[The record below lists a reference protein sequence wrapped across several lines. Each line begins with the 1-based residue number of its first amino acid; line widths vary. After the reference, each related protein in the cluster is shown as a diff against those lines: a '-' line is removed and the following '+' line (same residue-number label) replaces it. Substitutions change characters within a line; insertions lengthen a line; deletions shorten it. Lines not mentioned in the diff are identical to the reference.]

1 MVLAETV
8 DRLVGV
14 LNLCLT
20 MVCVCQAVP
29 PMPFSASLF
38 RSSFIPSRG
47 RSPQRVPF
55 TAGPALHLLRASLL
69 GGTAL
74 ALLIGAGSGAW
85 AQSVEGGAATGA
97 NSLAVGIQA
106 KAYSQSS
113 TALGN
118 SSVAGSSDPAQNGDY
133 TTALGAGASAT
144 AAYSTAVG
152 DIAIASGDNSSAMG
166 YNARAYGQDATAVG
180 ASAVAGV
187 AGDRSVIQVTALGAL
202 AQATASNATALG
214 YNAQATA
221 RNTTALGYNATA
233 ITDSSIAL
241 GVDSRAGS
249 LSGLLGESSPIP
261 TTRAVAIGP
270 GAMAF
275 GQSSVAIGDTALVQ
289 KFASGGVAIG
299 NNAIASVVNSV
310 ALGAGSIAQSG
321 SGSSAVQFSNS
332 SQKIYTF
339 AGVDQTYM
347 SEFRTAV
354 GVVSVGGQLLDNGG
368 FATRLIQ
375 FVAPG
380 RLSADSTDA
389 VNGSQLDATNT
400 ALSRILGTNNGLA
413 KPGLSGD
420 NIEAASSLALGIDSL
435 AGVSGNTTTDYY
447 ATALGVGSKATG
459 RDTTAVGAGS
469 SASADYATA
478 LGRGSQATRQ
488 DTTAVGAGS
497 SASADYA
504 TAMGKGSQ
512 ATGSGSTALG
522 VNSSALA
529 TTATALGYA
538 AQAQTARST
547 SVGATSKALG
557 DFSTALGFSSQAN
570 YTFATA
576 LGAGATAAQDAT
588 AVGKGAQAD
597 AARSVALGT
606 YSVTGSVNTAS
617 SITLGAQTYGFSGA
631 LNVAV
636 LSIGGGSVDGATL
649 TRQIQNVA
657 PGLLA
662 STSTDAVNGSQLWAI
677 QKAMGAVVTA
687 DAADA
692 SKFAV
697 SVGTF
702 ETDGTITAR
711 KIQNVANGALSAT
724 STDGVNGSQLFATN
738 QAVTTLDAKV
748 DQNNVDVNNRI
759 DTTDAK
765 IGAVVSGSDV
775 SVADRVTGAARK
787 VLGVANGALS
797 ATSTDGVNG
806 SQLFATN
813 QAVIATDAK
822 IGAVV
827 SGSDVS
833 VADRVTGAA
842 RKVLGVVN
850 GSLSATST
858 DGVNG
863 SQLYATNQ
871 AVVATNIRID
881 PFYAA
886 NVAIGSNSVTGLA
899 HASSSITFGATT
911 YAFQAPAT
919 SSANVFSVGRAGAE
933 RQIQNVA
940 AGLLSSTSTDAVNG
954 SQLYATNQAL
964 TAILGRNYG
973 INSGSTS
980 LALGLRSVA
989 GPVGNTTRD
998 YFATAVGVTSQ
1009 ATGQGATAFGYNS
1022 SASGQRA
1029 TALGL
1034 LSFASADDASSIG
1047 AYSSATSTGATA
1059 IGVASKADGASSIAI
1074 GLNGE
1079 ATGSQSIA
1087 IYPRNQR
1094 PDGPRGHGR
1103 GVLSGPVAAPAPG
1116 RCRGAGLG
1124 ASPVVHGAKPV
1135 PFFKDFRA

>member
-14 LNLCLT
+14 HNLCLT

-249 LSGLLGESSPIP
+249 LSGLLGESPPIP

-310 ALGAGSIAQSG
+310 ALGADSITQSG
-321 SGSSAVQFSNS
+321 SVSSAVQFSNS

-347 SEFRTAV
+347 NEFRTTV
-354 GVVSVGGQLLDNGG
+354 GVVSVGGQALENGG

-459 RDTTAVGAGS
+459 R
-469 SASADYATA
+469 
-478 LGRGSQATRQ
+478 

-775 SVADRVTGAARK
+775 SVADRVTGNARK
-787 VLGVANGALS
+787 VLGVANGSLS

-813 QAVIATDAK
+813 QAVTTLDAKVDQNNVDVNNRIDTTDAK

>member
-14 LNLCLT
+14 HNLCLT

-588 AVGKGAQAD
+588 AVGKGARAD
-597 AARSVALGT
+597 VARSVALGT

-759 DTTDAK
+759 DT
-765 IGAVVSGSDV
+765 
-775 SVADRVTGAARK
+775 
-787 VLGVANGALS
+787 
-797 ATSTDGVNG
+797 
-806 SQLFATN
+806 
-813 QAVIATDAK
+813 TDAK

-1135 PFFKDFRA
+1135 MFFKDFRA